1 MAREVGT
8 EGKLGGQAR
17 VPGAA
22 GIWRDLTNNVN
33 QLAANLTTQVR
44 AIAEVATAVTKGDLL
59 LDDAK
64 KLMAAAEAE
73 AVRNKWEVVIAI
85 LNDGGRIV
93 MVHRMDGARPGNDEI
108 AIAKA
113 TTSAMTCRPTVVW
126 EKWIE
131 GPHKAYATFP
141 FIAAQGG
148 LPIIVDGDLIGAIG
162 VSGVKSFQDEQIAMT
177 AIKAVFPD
185 AKTVRAGEEND
196 ARDF

>member
-1 MAREVGT
+1 M
-8 EGKLGGQAR
+8 KMK
-17 VPGAA
+17 P
-22 GIWRDLTNNVN
+22 
-33 QLAANLTTQVR
+33 
-44 AIAEVATAVTKGDLL
+44 AITLE
-59 LDDAK
+59 DAK
-64 KLMAAAEAE
+64 KLLSAVEDEAR
-73 AVRNKWEVVIAI
+73 RNGWEVVIAV
-85 LNDGGRIV
+85 LNDGGR
-93 MVHRMDGARPGNDEI
+93 MVALYRMDGARPGNDQI

-113 TTSAMTCRPTVVW
+113 TTSAMTCRPSVVW

-148 LPIIVDGDLIGAIG
+148 LPIIIDGDLIGAIG

>member
-1 MAREVGT
+1 MRM
-8 EGKLGGQAR
+8 K
-17 VPGAA
+17 P
-22 GIWRDLTNNVN
+22 
-33 QLAANLTTQVR
+33 
-44 AIAEVATAVTKGDLL
+44 AIT

-64 KLMAAAEAE
+64 KLLAVAEAE
-73 AVRNKWEVVIAI
+73 ATKNKWEVVIAI

-93 MVHRMDGARPGNDEI
+93 AVHRMDGARPGNDDI

-148 LPIIVDGDLIGAIG
+148 LPIIVDGDLIGSIG
-162 VSGVKSFQDEQIAMT
+162 VSGVRSYEDEQIALA
-177 AIKAVFPD
+177 AIKAVFPQ
-185 AKTVRAGEEND
+185 ARTTREGEEND
-196 ARDF
+196 AKNF

>member
-1 MAREVGT
+1 MRMKPAMT
-8 EGKLGGQAR
+8 
-17 VPGAA
+17 
-22 GIWRDLTNNVN
+22 
-33 QLAANLTTQVR
+33 
-44 AIAEVATAVTKGDLL
+44 

-85 LNDGGRIV
+85 LNDGGGV
-93 MVHRMDGARPGNDEI
+93 VAGPRMEGARPGNDDI

-148 LPIIVDGDLIGAIG
+148 LPIIVEGDLIGAIG
-162 VSGVKSFQDEQIAMT
+162 GSGGKSFQGAQ
-177 AIKAVFPD
+177 D
-185 AKTVRAGEEND
+185 AL
-196 ARDF
+196 

>member
-1 MAREVGT
+1 MRMKPAMT
-8 EGKLGGQAR
+8 
-17 VPGAA
+17 
-22 GIWRDLTNNVN
+22 
-33 QLAANLTTQVR
+33 
-44 AIAEVATAVTKGDLL
+44 

-93 MVHRMDGARPGNDEI
+93 AVHRMDGARPGNDDI

-162 VSGVKSFQDEQIAMT
+162 VSGVKSFQDDQIAMT

-196 ARDF
+196 AREF

>member
-1 MAREVGT
+1 MRMKPAMT
-8 EGKLGGQAR
+8 
-17 VPGAA
+17 
-22 GIWRDLTNNVN
+22 
-33 QLAANLTTQVR
+33 
-44 AIAEVATAVTKGDLL
+44 

-93 MVHRMDGARPGNDEI
+93 AVHRMDGARPGNDQI

-113 TTSAMTCRPTVVW
+113 TTSAMTCRPTMVW

-148 LPIIVDGDLIGAIG
+148 LPIIIDGDLIGAIG
-162 VSGVKSFQDEQIAMT
+162 VSGVRSYEDEQIAFA
-177 AIKAVFPD
+177 AIRAVFPQ
-185 AKTVRAGEEND
+185 AATTRVGEEND
-196 ARDF
+196 AKNF

>member
-1 MAREVGT
+1 MLGSLVGKT
-8 EGKLGGQAR
+8 SRGEDDMRMKPAM
-17 VPGAA
+17 
-22 GIWRDLTNNVN
+22 T
-33 QLAANLTTQVR
+33 
-44 AIAEVATAVTKGDLL
+44 

>member
-1 MAREVGT
+1 MRM
-8 EGKLGGQAR
+8 K
-17 VPGAA
+17 P
-22 GIWRDLTNNVN
+22 
-33 QLAANLTTQVR
+33 
-44 AIAEVATAVTKGDLL
+44 AIT

-64 KLMAAAEAE
+64 KLLAAAEAE
-73 AVRNKWEVVIAI
+73 AAKNNWEVVIAI

-93 MVHRMDGARPGNDEI
+93 AVHRMDGARPGNDDI

-148 LPIIVDGDLIGAIG
+148 LPIIIDGDLVGAIG
-162 VSGVKSFQDEQIAMT
+162 VSGVKSFQDEQIALA
-177 AIKAVFPD
+177 AIKAVFPQ
-185 AKTVRAGEEND
+185 AATTRRGEEND
-196 ARDF
+196 AREF

>member
-1 MAREVGT
+1 MRMKPAMT
-8 EGKLGGQAR
+8 
-17 VPGAA
+17 
-22 GIWRDLTNNVN
+22 
-33 QLAANLTTQVR
+33 
-44 AIAEVATAVTKGDLL
+44 
-59 LDDAK
+59 LDDAM

-148 LPIIVDGDLIGAIG
+148 LPIIVDGDLIGSIG
-162 VSGVKSFQDEQIAMT
+162 VSCVKSFQDEQIAMA
-177 AIKAVFPD
+177 AIQAVFPD